1 MKFFHLSD
9 LHIGKQLHH
18 YNMVDEQRD
27 ILDQIV
33 ELTKREQPDAVLI
46 AGDIYDT
53 PVPSAES
60 VALFD
65 HFLTELNEIEPQVTV
80 CMISGNHD
88 SAKRLDFASSIL
100 AKHRVVIA
108 GMPPVNEEEYL
119 EQVVFQDAYG
129 EVAVYL
135 LPFVKP
141 SYVRGFGAE
150 IGTYEDAV
158 HFLIEREQID
168 PEKRNVIVSHQ
179 FYTSEGVAPE
189 LSDSEIHLVGGLEQV
204 DVSALDAFDY
214 AALGHIHRKQKVGS
228 EKNRYCGTPLQYSV
242 SEAESL
248 KAVLLVELGEKGKDP
263 VITEIPLV
271 PKRQVRKLTGT
282 FEEVCAAATEE
293 NCHDYVSIT
302 LTDEVEAYRPKERLE
317 EIYDHIL
324 EIRID
329 NERTR
334 RILDWKEEEMESLHP
349 YDAFCSFF
357 REMNGRDLTEE
368 EDTRIRE
375 IINGETEVA
384 E

>member
-9 LHIGKQLHH
+9 LHIGKQLYH
-18 YNMVDEQRD
+18 YNMMDEQRD

-80 CMISGNHD
+80 CMIAGNHD

-108 GMPPVNEEEYL
+108 GMPPVTEEEHL
-119 EQVVFQDAYG
+119 EQVVFEDAYG

-204 DVSALDAFDY
+204 DVSVLEAFDY
-214 AALGHIHRKQKVGS
+214 AALGHIPDGLSR
-228 EKNRYCGTPLQYSV
+228 
-242 SEAESL
+242 
-248 KAVLLVELGEKGKDP
+248 
-263 VITEIPLV
+263 
-271 PKRQVRKLTGT
+271 
-282 FEEVCAAATEE
+282 
-293 NCHDYVSIT
+293 
-302 LTDEVEAYRPKERLE
+302 
-317 EIYDHIL
+317 
-324 EIRID
+324 
-329 NERTR
+329 
-334 RILDWKEEEMESLHP
+334 
-349 YDAFCSFF
+349 
-357 REMNGRDLTEE
+357 
-368 EDTRIRE
+368 
-375 IINGETEVA
+375 
-384 E
+384 